1 MQPRVL
7 AICSLLVGALLVTG
21 AAHALEVGQSV
32 PEFTLQG
39 SDGKV
44 YRRADFVGTRGFV
57 LAWFPRAF
65 TPGCTAELGSLRDGS
80 EAIDAFDVAT
90 FMVSTD
96 PPEKNADFAKAE
108 GAKHVLLS
116 DVDGSVAEA
125 FGVAGSG
132 GLFAQRWTF
141 YVDREGVIRAIDTSV
156 DSGNAGPDIAR
167 KLGELGFPRKRD

>member
-1 MQPRVL
+1 MRHPLLATFAFVL
-7 AICSLLVGALLVTG
+7 GSLL
-21 AAHALEVGQSV
+21 AAPAVRALEVGQPV
-32 PEFTLQG
+32 PDFTLQG
-39 SDGKV
+39 SDGKT
-44 YRRADFVGTRGFV
+44 YRRADFVGKQGFV
-57 LAWFPRAF
+57 FAWFPRAF
-65 TPGCTAELGSLRDGS
+65 TPGCTAELGSLRDG
-80 EAIDAFDVAT
+80 ADALDAFDAAV

-141 YVDREGVIRAIDTSV
+141 YVDRDGVIRAIDTSV

-167 KLGELGFPRKRD
+167 KLGELGFPRKK